1 VRKCQSVVAAA
12 WRLSEANHLSVDSRP
27 PIGLHTDAVR
37 TRWFF
42 GLTPR
47 IGRCGTQSRRM
58 DSDDGGREKTEEN
71 QTEWNVYGT
80 SSTQFP
86 NRALGEGWCV

>member
-1 VRKCQSVVAAA
+1 
-12 WRLSEANHLSVDSRP
+12 
-27 PIGLHTDAVR
+27 
-37 TRWFF
+37 
-42 GLTPR
+42 
-47 IGRCGTQSRRM
+47 M